1 MEVYMSDQTL
11 SKQELWRLRINDYRS
26 SGLTAL
32 EWSSRN
38 SFSISAL
45 RYWITRLNKKQPSQE
60 GNSKPVFAELPILT
74 ATSFLGAAPITI
86 HMGMIRIEIT
96 DSCHPDLLSNL
107 IGILNNN
114 A

>member
-1 MEVYMSDQTL
+1 MSDQTL

-32 EWSSRN
+32 EWSNQN
-38 SFSISAL
+38 SFSLSAL
-45 RYWITRLNKKQPSQE
+45 RYWITRLNKKQPSHE
-60 GNSKPVFAELPILT
+60 GDSKPIFAEMPMLT

-86 HMGMIRIEIT
+86 YMGTVRIEIM

-107 IGILNNN
+107 IGILSNH